1 MVKDLTVSPKRP
13 DADWHFPHGEDIVRI
28 VAPQPGQHI
37 LDLGCGSGLIAIPS
51 AQAAGPLGTV
61 TGVDITASI
70 LAKTR
75 EKAVQA
81 GVDNIVFLE
90 ADIGELDE
98 VLLSAKAGGDQGQ
111 QEQRD
116 KHLDVYD
123 AIVCTA
129 CIPLVDD
136 PAAAIASWAKY
147 LKPHSQGRLIVDVSV
162 PGFQVYDSILA
173 SVAPDFGSSVAF
185 DRDWI
190 QDVDSLPALYR
201 AAGLRVTDIYKIGG
215 YRIPGE
221 YRVEDGPKIFD
232 RVADV
237 GYYGTLGQMQ
247 GAREEFL
254 KRWAQTVEERGV
266 DGVIREEVAIW
277 VVVGGRAKRAQH
289 TLMGGVCY
297 KAKIEGRVHINYVLY
312 VGEVNLSYPFY

>member
-1 MVKDLTVSPKRP
+1 MVKDLTVSPERP
-13 DADWHFPHGEDIVRI
+13 DADWHFPHGEDIVR
-28 VAPQPGQHI
+28 VLAPQPGQHI
-37 LDLGCGSGLIAIPS
+37 LDLGCGSGLISIP
-51 AQAAGPLGTV
+51 AAKAVSPTGTV
-61 TGVDITASI
+61 MAVDITPSI

-75 EKAVQA
+75 QKATQA
-81 GVDNIVFLE
+81 DVNNITFVE
-90 ADIGELDE
+90 ADVGELDE
-98 VLLSAKAGGDQGQ
+98 VLLSAKEGGDQGQ
-111 QEQRD
+111 QEQPNRY
-116 KHLDVYD
+116 LDAYD

-136 PAAAIASWAKY
+136 PAAAIASWVKY
-147 LKPHSQGRLIVDVSV
+147 LKPLGQGRLIVDVSV

-190 QDVDSLPALYR
+190 ENVDSLPALYR

-215 YRIPGE
+215 YRVPGE

-237 GYYGTLGQMQ
+237 GYYGTLGEMQ

-254 KRWAQTVEERGV
+254 KRWAQMVEEKGV
-266 DGVIREEVAIW
+266 GGVVREEVAFW
-277 VVVGGRAKRAQH
+277 VVVGVR
-289 TLMGGVCY
+289 
-297 KAKIEGRVHINYVLY
+297 E
-312 VGEVNLSYPFY
+312 